1 MLIANETLLQ
11 MYLYCMVMV
20 FDETSSLYRIQ
31 IGLAMIGIILLAVLI
46 NLVRFIFNSSKAV
59 YNRCKKRKETVA
71 ITDEITGNSIELEV
85 SSRK

>member
-20 FDETSSLYRIQ
+20 VDETSSLYRIQ

-46 NLVRFIFNSSKAV
+46 NLVRFIFNSSKGV
-59 YNRCKKRKETVA
+59 YNRCKKRNETVVIA
-71 ITDEITGNSIELEV
+71 DEITGNSIELEV